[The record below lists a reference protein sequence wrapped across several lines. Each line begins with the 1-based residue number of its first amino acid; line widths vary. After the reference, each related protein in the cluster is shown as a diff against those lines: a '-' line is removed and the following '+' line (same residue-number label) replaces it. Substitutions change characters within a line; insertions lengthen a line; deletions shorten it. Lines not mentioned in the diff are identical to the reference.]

1 MHGTTGPLYLK
12 VSCMCMHGTPSPEP
26 PTDMVEM
33 MRQHHSES
41 ADPEILGSMIYVQG
55 QEKIYDRGTLKL
67 HIAGHRDGTRVTA
80 TRIVS

>member
-1 MHGTTGPLYLK
+1 
-12 VSCMCMHGTPSPEP
+12 
-26 PTDMVEM
+26 

-55 QEKIYDRGTLKL
+55 QEKIIYDRGTLKL
-67 HIAGHRDGTRVTA
+67 QIAGHRDGTRVTA